1 MNASQ
6 TPTEV
11 YISVDVE
18 TAGPNPSQYSLLTI
32 GACTIGEKPNTFY
45 VELKPVNMN
54 SVPKALEI
62 SSLSMERLSERGLE
76 PAEAIRQFEAWLK
89 AQVLTGQK
97 PLFVSF
103 NAPFD
108 WSFVNDYFH
117 RYLGRNPFGH
127 SALDIKA
134 FYMGVTGVTW
144 GETSMRTI
152 APRYLGD
159 RTLTHHALRDA
170 LDQAEIFRKLL
181 DETRKPKDS
190 Q

>member
-1 MNASQ
+1 MSATQ
-6 TPTEV
+6 PPPEV

-32 GACTIGEKPNTFY
+32 GACTIGERPNTFY

-54 SVPKALEI
+54 SIPKALEI
-62 SSLSMERLSERGLE
+62 SGLSLERLSERGLE
-76 PAEAIRQFEAWLK
+76 PAEAMHQFEAFLK
-89 AQVLTGQK
+89 AQVPTGQM

-108 WSFVNDYFH
+108 WMFVNDYFH

-127 SALDIKA
+127 TALDIKA

-144 GETSMRTI
+144 KETSMRTI

-181 DETRKPKDS
+181 NESRKPKDNE
-190 Q
+190 